1 MTTTLTGAATF
12 EILTKTMLDIFS
24 KPMQRE
30 LDNYARTIYPEKVDA
45 ERILYQQ
52 QVDNLLSEIAT
63 KIHVHQ
69 LKSLVRNQPVPVQFF
84 FFERYLIA
92 ASALKTCGNDR
103 LIELPDQLGL
113 LLFETMTQFAGSSET
128 ASQVL
133 ELFRQGKLPVE
144 F

>member
-1 MTTTLTGAATF
+1 MTITLSGAAAF
-12 EILTKTMLDIFS
+12 EILTKTMLGIFS
-24 KPMQRE
+24 KSMQRK
-30 LDNYARTIYPEKVDA
+30 LDAYARTIYPEKVDA
-45 ERILYQQ
+45 ERSLYRQ
-52 QVDNLLSEIAT
+52 QVDELLSQLAN
-63 KIHVHQ
+63 KNHVHQ
-69 LKSLVRNQPVPVQFF
+69 LKPLIKAQPVPVQFF